1 MKRITI
7 LCFIALLL
15 LMSCTSTA
23 KPPTYQEIMEQ
34 HPSQSAEGTAP
45 REEQDDQGAE
55 NSADPAAA
63 EKAKLKE
70 EHSKAV
76 AAILSE
82 NRDAVF
88 AETVYGPQ
96 TAVLCDGGIYL
107 YTGGS
112 IRLLNRRTGLLQGLC
127 SDPLCRHDSC
137 IESYHIYSMVS
148 DDDRLY
154 FKGNSTTYNGFSAQK
169 WDSVSFVASY
179 DPESDEFEML
189 DVWEKDRGSISTV
202 IGLDVG
208 SLYYTKKTDE
218 DTNSLYRIP
227 VSGGRA
233 ERLTPKGEFV
243 QNFSVGPDRIYY
255 TTQEYTL
262 KSMNKSGDDVL
273 ELEQFI
279 CMTGFKGED
288 FYAIS
293 AKDEDGFAIFR
304 NGEILPFRVFAPTWV
319 SLTESAVW
327 YTVPDKRSLGTYV
340 DETGKTI
347 TIRTDNGTAFYGYDP
362 STGKITE
369 FDCPF
374 AYGVREFCG
383 SIGNYLLIGALTEER
398 GFSFWIFDP
407 SDMSKAYQL
416 FDYES

>member
-1 MKRITI
+1 MPCRTAS
-7 LCFIALLL
+7 ALVLFAEHKAADL
-15 LMSCTSTA
+15 RE
-23 KPPTYQEIMEQ
+23 TY
-34 HPSQSAEGTAP
+34 GTATFADRGGKCFP
-45 REEQDDQGAE
+45 GRTGRRIHPGPSRRGESEAGGRTRQGRR
-55 NSADPAAA
+55 
-63 EKAKLKE
+63 
-70 EHSKAV
+70 V

-107 YTGGS
+107 YTGVS

-148 DDDRLY
+148 DGDRLY

-327 YTVPDKRSLGTYV
+327 YTVPEKRSLGTYV

-362 STGKITE
+362 STGKMTE

-383 SIGNYLLIGALTEER
+383 SIGNYLLIGAMTEER